1 MKNNQKQNNLQKQ
14 SNLLTNLI
22 NEDYQSYYI
31 NSGVS
36 LSYLEERSFI
46 DDAIESLTGK
56 VKEGAAKVGNKALDK
71 IRGGAKRLTKDGRR
85 QLVATKQFEK
95 NVKEQAKISKQ
106 IFDLED
112 KNPSGDD
119 LDIIEKISNLQ
130 NKLSKISQEQKRLSD
145 FVLDDIKFFTAN
157 DSVEKVLNYAG
168 KSDLSGIEKYTVL
181 TQAYEQYAQRYG
193 ADNPKSEQMR
203 QKMNVLGSKL
213 VDQGAFQ
220 KYVQK

>member
-46 DDAIESLTGK
+46 DDAIENLTGK
-56 VKEGAAKVGNKALDK
+56 AKEGAARVGNKALDT
-71 IRGGAKRLTKDGRR
+71 IRSGAKRLTQDGRR
-85 QLVATKQFEK
+85 QLAATKQFEK
-95 NVKEQAKISKQ
+95 NVKEQGKISKQ

-112 KNPSGDD
+112 KNPSEDD
-119 LDIIEKISNLQ
+119 FDINEKIANLQ
-130 NKLSKISQEQKRLSD
+130 DKLNKISQEQDRLTP

-157 DSVEKVLNYAG
+157 DSVKKVLNYAG
-168 KSDLSGIEKYTVL
+168 KKESGIEKYTVL
-181 TQAYEQYAQRYG
+181 SQAYGQYVQRYG
-193 ADNPKSEQMR
+193 EDNPKAKIMK
-203 QKMNVLGSKL
+203 QKRDVLGSKL
-213 VDQGAFQ
+213 VDKGAFQ
-220 KYVQK
+220 EYTTK

>member
-46 DDAIESLTGK
+46 DDAIENLTGK
-56 VKEGAAKVGNKALDK
+56 AKEGAARVGNKALDT
-71 IRGGAKRLTKDGRR
+71 IRSGAKRLTQDGRR
-85 QLVATKQFEK
+85 QLAATKQFEK
-95 NVKEQAKISKQ
+95 NVKEQGKISKQ

-112 KNPSGDD
+112 KNPSEDD
-119 LDIIEKISNLQ
+119 FDINEKIANLQ
-130 NKLSKISQEQKRLSD
+130 DKLNKIGQEQDRLTP

-157 DSVEKVLNYAG
+157 DSVKKVLNYAG
-168 KSDLSGIEKYTVL
+168 KKESGIEKYTVL
-181 TQAYEQYAQRYG
+181 SQAYGQYVQRYG
-193 ADNPKSEQMR
+193 EDNPKAKIMK
-203 QKMNVLGSKL
+203 QKRDVLGSKL
-213 VDQGAFQ
+213 VDKGAFQ
-220 KYVQK
+220 EYTTK

>member
-1 MKNNQKQNNLQKQ
+1 MKNNQKQNNPQKQ

-46 DDAIESLTGK
+46 DDAIDKLTVK
-56 VKEGAAKVGNKALDK
+56 AKEGAAKVGNKALEK

-85 QLVATKQFEK
+85 QLAATKQFEK

-106 IFDLED
+106 IYDLED

-130 NKLSKISQEQKRLSD
+130 NKLSKISQEQDKLRQ

-181 TQAYEQYAQRYG
+181 SQAYEQYVRRYG
-193 ADNPKSEQMR
+193 EDNPKAKKMR
-203 QKMNVLGSKL
+203 QERDVLGSKL

-220 KYVQK
+220 TATRK